1 MGTPFEQILKI
12 TLTNVQKLLIDH
24 RTAPDYAAADEV
36 EYKDSQFRTIYDN
49 QSFASPPDPDAD
61 PTSAYEVPDPLV
73 DTPNEW
79 RRTFKGDTP
88 EPGDMSGFFYPLTM
102 QETLDL
108 QSVRIL
114 DCIQLG
120 FVPIDDLE
128 KYEAPALFIANATDR
143 QRIEPADTTL
153 NQVQEVI
160 PLNFRLMTKQPD
172 DYSISTTNIVVV
184 DKVLE
189 GLKYVLNRDDYINL
203 TFERRGY
210 DQDTVIRS
218 IDFVQALNLEEFLSP
233 YEVVDYLFQ
242 ITVREQW
249 SRSC

>member
-1 MGTPFEQILKI
+1 MTPFEQILQI
-12 TLTNVQKLLIDH
+12 TLTNVQKLLIDN
-24 RTAPDYAAADEV
+24 RVGKDVTAPDYDEV
-36 EYKDSQFRTIYDN
+36 ADKPYKDSQFKHIYGDV
-49 QSFASPPDPDAD
+49 
-61 PTSAYEVPDPLV
+61 AYEGTVAD
-73 DTPNEW
+73 NNIE
-79 RRTFKGDTP
+79 RRPYTGDTSETAP
-88 EPGDMSGFFYPLTM
+88 FYPLTM

-114 DCIQLG
+114 DYIQLG

-143 QRIEPADTTL
+143 QRIEPGDTTL

-172 DYSISTTNIVVV
+172 DHTVSETNIVVV

-189 GLKYVLNRDDYINL
+189 GLKYVLNEDDYINL

-210 DQDTVIRS
+210 AQDTVIS
-218 IDFVQALNLEEFLSP
+218 KIAFVQALNLEEFLSP
-233 YEVVDYLFQ
+233 YEVVDYLFR
-242 ITVREQW
+242 ITVREQR
-249 SRSC
+249 SRSKGL